1 MPPRSERRGRGR
13 GFLNTGINRA
23 SIAKAAESAGINP
36 NITVNT
42 VNHALPPEF
51 AGKKAEPSL
60 PAAAAA
66 GTRSAAAS
74 NASKTVSS
82 AHFAEFDNFTYL
94 CFWTSV
100 LFPESEGEF
109 APLSFFNPFNR
120 FFSARSARISSG
132 FPSASR
138 LQPTRARRPVR
149 PFESSN
155 AFRTTVCSDADVRS
169 EISAAAL
176 R

>member
-42 VNHALPPEF
+42 VDHALTRVF

-66 GTRSAAAS
+66 G
-74 NASKTVSS
+74 K
-82 AHFAEFDNFTYL
+82 
-94 CFWTSV
+94 
-100 LFPESEGEF
+100 
-109 APLSFFNPFNR
+109 
-120 FFSARSARISSG
+120 
-132 FPSASR
+132 
-138 LQPTRARRPVR
+138 
-149 PFESSN
+149 
-155 AFRTTVCSDADVRS
+155 
-169 EISAAAL
+169 
-176 R
+176 